1 MKKSISYWSFSG
13 KNVFEAMRLAK
24 DAGFDGIELTLDAEG
39 DVTMET
45 APEKLAEIRRA
56 AEEIGIALPSVAS
69 SLYWAYSFTSDDPEE
84 RERRIRRQSARSK
97 RQRRWARTQF

>member
-39 DVTMET
+39 DVTMEI

-69 SLYWAYSFTSDDPEE
+69 SLYWANLCRSG
-84 RERRIRRQSARSK
+84 RLWRMMCAGSARWP
-97 RQRRWARTQF
+97 R